1 MPGVS
6 LSPTVLVHVCAQNE
20 TLPHGALLEKAGA
33 RDPVGG
39 SDRGKATSL
48 EPQVPFFIR
57 PGDGNEAIG
66 TLIQSYI
73 REIEELR

>member
-1 MPGVS
+1 MHRTS
-6 LSPTVLVHVCAQNE
+6 LCHTGP
-20 TLPHGALLEKAGA
+20 PLEKAGA

-39 SDRGKATSL
+39 SDRGKATGL
-48 EPQVPFFIR
+48 ELQVLFVIP

-66 TLIQSYI
+66 ALIQSYI